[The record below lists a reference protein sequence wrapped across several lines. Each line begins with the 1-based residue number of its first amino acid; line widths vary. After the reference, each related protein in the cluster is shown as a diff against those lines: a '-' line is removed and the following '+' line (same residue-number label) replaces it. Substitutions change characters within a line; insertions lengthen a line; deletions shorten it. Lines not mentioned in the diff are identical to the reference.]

1 MLTPP
6 ASFLPYPVDILEDA
20 LNIVAKERYDA
31 GDREIAETI
40 QGHMA
45 LHLVAYFLPNSK
57 KIMTDEEAL
66 EKMRDTL
73 DLILNN
79 PPLKEVVLENLRNS
93 QRSWMDTRQAPVP
106 DGRGEIVNVSQRIA
120 HNCEV
125 CGRARITTLVKF
137 KQNVS
142 YIFRR
147 QEKTFHGWAC
157 FRCMAEKFLTFE
169 FVTLIGTWWG
179 IIGCL
184 FGPVYLVLNAALDTD
199 LAPYRPSPAYPLDGA
214 PVPSIR
220 QLRCIDPK
228 SHSDPLTHEGA
239 ELLGAPQRRR

>member
-1 MLTPP
+1 MTDDEANIIFRGWQNYAETADKFSKLMLTPP

-79 PPLKEVVLENLRNS
+79 PSLKEVVLENLRNS

-147 QEKTFHGWAC
+147 QEKTFHGRAC

-184 FGPVYLVLNAALDTD
+184 FGPVYLVLNVSEFLFGSFCIGRDAAQLWSK
-199 LAPYRPSPAYPLDGA
+199 ARPS
-214 PVPSIR
+214 
-220 QLRCIDPK
+220 
-228 SHSDPLTHEGA
+228 
-239 ELLGAPQRRR
+239 RR